1 MGGRGAGGGRTSRLQ
16 YFSHHTLPCLL
27 HPYFTNQGQP
37 TNHLQVLHKLHGASN
52 KRKNRDKQTK
62 LSGKKQL
69 ATYRPSQLNCA
80 LAGCSEKHLEEAT
93 PTTGE
98 SPQQHLPA
106 GSQVPYKDNTKD
118 KLVTGF
124 FTFMIRLFFSWDKA
138 FCQGF
143 SWGKNYEFQS
153 WRETETG
160 PINRW
165 PAWGREPGGRG
176 QALLG
181 SERRPR

>member
-1 MGGRGAGGGRTSRLQ
+1 MGGGPRGGWGENQPITIFLTPHSALLTSPIFYKSGATYKSSPSTAQ
-16 YFSHHTLPCLL
+16 T
-27 HPYFTNQGQP
+27 HP
-37 TNHLQVLHKLHGASN
+37 KLHGASN

-118 KLVTGF
+118 KPEAKLVTGF

-153 WRETETG
+153 
-160 PINRW
+160 
-165 PAWGREPGGRG
+165 
-176 QALLG
+176 
-181 SERRPR
+181 